1 MSSAKITLI
10 GLYRW
15 LNAEN
20 IDLFD
25 AFKSLPEGI
34 DKETLVNLI
43 LTEGGEFEPLY
54 ADANMMKGQI
64 ELFVSQHM
72 RTFTKWVK
80 ALAIEYNPLE
90 NYDRMEDWT
99 DVNHNIESSTGN
111 IKNNSNGNS
120 SSNSTGNNTDNT
132 NNTVSAFDDNSMSPH
147 DSSITSSNSSV
158 NSSANSSASSSSN
171 SITNGSSDGNS
182 THTGR
187 THGNIGVTTSQQML
201 QSELDIA
208 RFNIYQHICDLFIDE
223 LLLAVYI

>member
-15 LNAEN
+15 LNAEH

-64 ELFVSQHM
+64 DLFVSQHM

-111 IKNNSNGNS
+111 S
-120 SSNSTGNNTDNT
+120 SSNSSGNSNGNNTDNT
-132 NNTVSAFDDNSMSPH
+132 NNSVSAFDDNRMSPH
-147 DSSITSSNSSV
+147 DSSITSS

>member
-90 NYDRMEDWT
+90 NYDRMENWM
-99 DVNHNIESSTGN
+99 DVNHNSASSSGN
-111 IKNNSNGNS
+111 IGGS
-120 SSNSTGNNTDNT
+120 NT
-132 NNTVSAFDDNSMSPH
+132 NSVSAYDTNEMSPH
-147 DSSITSSNSSV
+147 DSSVSSSNSS
-158 NSSANSSASSSSN
+158 S
-171 SITNGSSDGNS
+171 NGSSDGNS

>member
-15 LNAEN
+15 LNAED

-80 ALAIEYNPLE
+80 ALSIEYNPIE

-111 IKNNSNGNS
+111 SSSNSSGNSNGN
-120 SSNSTGNNTDNT
+120 NT
-132 NNTVSAFDDNSMSPH
+132 NNTNNSVSAFDDNSMSPH
-147 DSSITSSNSSV
+147 DSSITSS

>member
-15 LNAEN
+15 LNADN

-90 NYDRMEDWT
+90 NYDRMEDWK
-99 DVNHNIESSTGN
+99 DVNHNSASSSGN
-111 IKNNSNGNS
+111 IGGSNKNS
-120 SSNSTGNNTDNT
+120 
-132 NNTVSAFDDNSMSPH
+132 VSAYDTNEMSPH
-147 DSSITSSNSSV
+147 DSSVSSSNSS
-158 NSSANSSASSSSN
+158 S
-171 SITNGSSDGNS
+171 NGSSDGNS

>member
-64 ELFVSQHM
+64 DLFFSQHM

-80 ALAIEYNPLE
+80 ALAIEYNPIE

-111 IKNNSNGNS
+111 IKNDSNGNS
-120 SSNSTGNNTDNT
+120 SSNNTDNT
-132 NNTVSAFDDNSMSPH
+132 NNNVSAFDDYSMSPH
-147 DSSITSSNSSV
+147 DSSVTSS
-158 NSSANSSASSSSN
+158 NSSANSSANSSSN

-208 RFNIYQHICDLFIDE
+208 RFNIYQQICDLFIDE

>member
-64 ELFVSQHM
+64 DLFVSQHM

-80 ALAIEYNPLE
+80 ALAIEYNPIE

-111 IKNNSNGNS
+111 IKNDSNGNS
-120 SSNSTGNNTDNT
+120 SSKNTDNT
-132 NNTVSAFDDNSMSPH
+132 NNNVSAFDDYSMSPH
-147 DSSITSSNSSV
+147 DSSVTSS
-158 NSSANSSASSSSN
+158 NSSANSSANSSSN

-208 RFNIYQHICDLFIDE
+208 RFNIYQQICDLFIDE

>member
-111 IKNNSNGNS
+111 S
-120 SSNSTGNNTDNT
+120 SSNSSGNSNGNNTDNT
-132 NNTVSAFDDNSMSPH
+132 NNNVSAFDDYSMSPH
-147 DSSITSSNSSV
+147 DSSVTSS

-208 RFNIYQHICDLFIDE
+208 RFNIYQQICDLFIDE

>member
-90 NYDRMEDWT
+90 NYDRTEDWT

-120 SSNSTGNNTDNT
+120 SSNNTDNT
-132 NNTVSAFDDNSMSPH
+132 NNSVSAFDNNIMSPH
-147 DSSITSSNSSV
+147 DSSITSSNSS
-158 NSSANSSASSSSN
+158 ANSSVSSSSN

>member
-90 NYDRMEDWT
+90 NYDRMENWT
-99 DVNHNIESSTGN
+99 DVNHNSASSSGN
-111 IKNNSNGNS
+111 IS
-120 SSNSTGNNTDNT
+120 GNNTNS
-132 NNTVSAFDDNSMSPH
+132 VSAYDTNEMSPH
-147 DSSITSSNSSV
+147 DSSV
-158 NSSANSSASSSSN
+158 SSSN
-171 SITNGSSDGNS
+171 SNSNGSSDGNS

-208 RFNIYQHICDLFIDE
+208 RFNIYQQICDLFIDE

>member
-99 DVNHNIESSTGN
+99 DENHNSASSSGN
-111 IKNNSNGNS
+111 IGGS
-120 SSNSTGNNTDNT
+120 NT
-132 NNTVSAFDDNSMSPH
+132 NSVSAYDTNEMSPH
-147 DSSITSSNSSV
+147 DSSV
-158 NSSANSSASSSSN
+158 SSSN
-171 SITNGSSDGNS
+171 SNSNGSSDGNS

-208 RFNIYQHICDLFIDE
+208 RFNIYQQICDLFIDE

>member
-15 LNAEN
+15 LNAEKV
-20 IDLFD
+20 DLFD
-25 AFKSLPEGI
+25 AFKSLPESI
-34 DKETLVNLI
+34 DKDTLVNLI

-54 ADANMMKGQI
+54 ADANMMKGQV

-72 RTFTKWVK
+72 RTFTKWVE
-80 ALAIEYNPLE
+80 ALSIEYNPLE
-90 NYDRMEDWT
+90 NYDRKEDWT
-99 DVNHNIESSTGN
+99 DTNHNTASSSGN
-111 IKNNSNGNS
+111 IGGS
-120 SSNSTGNNTDNT
+120 NT
-132 NNTVSAFDDNSMSPH
+132 NSVSAYDTNGMSPH
-147 DSSITSSNSSV
+147 DSSVSSSNSS
-158 NSSANSSASSSSN
+158 S
-171 SITNGSSDGNS
+171 NGSSDGNS

-208 RFNIYQHICDLFIDE
+208 KFNIYQQICDLFIDE

>member
-54 ADANMMKGQI
+54 ADADMMKGQI

-72 RTFTKWVK
+72 RTFTRWVK

-120 SSNSTGNNTDNT
+120 SSNNTDNT
-132 NNTVSAFDDNSMSPH
+132 NNSVSAFDDNSMSPH
-147 DSSITSSNSSV
+147 DSSITSSNSS
-158 NSSANSSASSSSN
+158 ANSSASSNSN
-171 SITNGSSDGNS
+171 SITSGSSDGNS

>member
-90 NYDRMEDWT
+90 NYDRVEDWT

-120 SSNSTGNNTDNT
+120 NSNNTDNT
-132 NNTVSAFDDNSMSPH
+132 NNSVSAYDDNSMSPR
-147 DSSITSSNSSV
+147 DSSITSSNSS
-158 NSSANSSASSSSN
+158 ANSSASSNSN

>member
-54 ADANMMKGQI
+54 ADANMIKGQI
-64 ELFVSQHM
+64 DLFVSQHM

-80 ALAIEYNPLE
+80 ALAIEYNPIE

-111 IKNNSNGNS
+111 IKNDSNGNS
-120 SSNSTGNNTDNT
+120 SSNNTDNT
-132 NNTVSAFDDNSMSPH
+132 NNNVSAFDDYSMSPH
-147 DSSITSSNSSV
+147 DSSVTSS
-158 NSSANSSASSSSN
+158 NSSANSSANSSSN

-208 RFNIYQHICDLFIDE
+208 RFNIYQQFCDLFIDE

>member
-64 ELFVSQHM
+64 DLFVSQHM

-80 ALAIEYNPLE
+80 ALAIEYNPIE

-111 IKNNSNGNS
+111 IKNDSNGNS
-120 SSNSTGNNTDNT
+120 SSNNTDNT
-132 NNTVSAFDDNSMSPH
+132 NNNVSAFDDYSMSPH
-147 DSSITSSNSSV
+147 DSSETSS
-158 NSSANSSASSSSN
+158 NSSANSSANSSSN

-208 RFNIYQHICDLFIDE
+208 RFNIYQQICDLFIDE

>member
-15 LNAEN
+15 LNAEKV
-20 IDLFD
+20 DLFD
-25 AFKSLPEGI
+25 AFKSLPESI
-34 DKETLVNLI
+34 DKDTLVNLI

-54 ADANMMKGQI
+54 ADANMMKGQV

-72 RTFTKWVK
+72 RTFTKWVE
-80 ALAIEYNPLE
+80 ALAITYNPLE
-90 NYDRMEDWT
+90 NYDRKEEWT
-99 DVNHNIESSTGN
+99 DTNHNTASSSGN
-111 IKNNSNGNS
+111 IGGS
-120 SSNSTGNNTDNT
+120 NT
-132 NNTVSAFDDNSMSPH
+132 NSVSAYDTNGMSPH
-147 DSSITSSNSSV
+147 DSSVSSSNSS
-158 NSSANSSASSSSN
+158 S
-171 SITNGSSDGNS
+171 NGSSDGNS

-208 RFNIYQHICDLFIDE
+208 RFNIYQQICDLFIDE

>member
-54 ADANMMKGQI
+54 SDANMMKGQI

-72 RTFTKWVK
+72 RTFTKWVE

-120 SSNSTGNNTDNT
+120 ISNNTDNT
-132 NNTVSAFDDNSMSPH
+132 NNSVSAFDDNRMSPH
-147 DSSITSSNSSV
+147 NSSITSSNSS
-158 NSSANSSASSSSN
+158 ANPSASSTSN
-171 SITNGSSDGNS
+171 SITNASSAGNS

>member
-54 ADANMMKGQI
+54 ADADMMKGQI

-72 RTFTKWVK
+72 RTFTRWVK

-111 IKNNSNGNS
+111 IKNDSNGNS
-120 SSNSTGNNTDNT
+120 SSNNTDNT
-132 NNTVSAFDDNSMSPH
+132 NNSVSAFDDNSMSPH
-147 DSSITSSNSSV
+147 DSSITSSNSS
-158 NSSANSSASSSSN
+158 ANSSASSNSN
-171 SITNGSSDGNS
+171 SITSGSSDGNS

>member
-64 ELFVSQHM
+64 DLFVSQHM

-80 ALAIEYNPLE
+80 ALAIEYNPIE

-111 IKNNSNGNS
+111 IKNDSNGNS
-120 SSNSTGNNTDNT
+120 SSNNTDNT
-132 NNTVSAFDDNSMSPH
+132 NNNVSAFDDYSMSPH
-147 DSSITSSNSSV
+147 DSSVTSS
-158 NSSANSSASSSSN
+158 NSSANSSANSSSN

-208 RFNIYQHICDLFIDE
+208 RFNIYQQICDLFIDE

>member
-15 LNAEN
+15 LNAEK

-25 AFKSLPEGI
+25 AFKSLPESI
-34 DKETLVNLI
+34 DKDTLVNLI

-54 ADANMMKGQI
+54 ADAGMMKGQI
-64 ELFVSQHM
+64 ELFVSQHL
-72 RTFTKWVK
+72 RTFTKWVE

-99 DVNHNIESSTGN
+99 DVNHNSASSSGN
-111 IKNNSNGNS
+111 IGGS
-120 SSNSTGNNTDNT
+120 NT
-132 NNTVSAFDDNSMSPH
+132 NSVSAYDTNGMSPH
-147 DSSITSSNSSV
+147 DSSVSSSNSS
-158 NSSANSSASSSSN
+158 S
-171 SITNGSSDGNS
+171 NGSSDGNS

-201 QSELDIA
+201 QSQLDIV
-208 RFNIYQHICDLFIDE
+208 RFNIYQQICDLFIDE

>member
-120 SSNSTGNNTDNT
+120 NGNNTDNT
-132 NNTVSAFDDNSMSPH
+132 NKSVSAFDDNTMSPH
-147 DSSITSSNSSV
+147 DSSITTS
-158 NSSANSSASSSSN
+158 NSSANSSASSNSN
-171 SITNGSSDGNS
+171 SITSGSSDGNS

-201 QSELDIA
+201 KSELDIA